1 MEKEKEKDNYIKNK
15 KYLILIIT
23 TFRILRDCAASNIVI
38 C

>member
-1 MEKEKEKDNYIKNK
+1 MEKEKKDNYIKNK

-23 TFRILRDCAASNIVI
+23 TFKALRERAISNIVI